1 MPDGDPQARSG
12 STDRRGVDG
21 VTLEI
26 IKTLHAQFV
35 ESHGDIHTTYI
46 AAHEREHE
54 QASEASEAAL
64 ALAARRLGEVEK
76 SVREHFDTILRERDN
91 RYEERFAASQVA
103 VQAALAEQEKARS
116 AAFISAEK
124 AISAAFESAKEA
136 IAKSEAS
143 VIKQADATF
152 VKIDKMLEMLAL
164 VMPKDEVLS
173 RFESITESQ
182 AEMRKAQDTYLR
194 DVWDRLKT
202 LEASKQGQTEQRN
215 EMQMFVPW
223 ILAAI
228 ALAGLVIAIVTRVTV
243 KPG

>member
-1 MPDGDPQARSG
+1 MPDSNDPMVRG
-12 STDRRGVDG
+12 VPDRRGLDA
-21 VTLEI
+21 VTLEMV
-26 IKTLHAQFV
+26 KTLHSQFV

-54 QASEASEAAL
+54 QAAAAQEAAL
-64 ALAARRLGEVEK
+64 ALAARRLKEVET
-76 SVREHFDTILRERDN
+76 SVREHFDTILAERDT
-91 RYEERFAASQVA
+91 RYEERFSASQTA
-103 VQAALAEQEKARS
+103 IQAALAEREKAVE
-116 AAFISAEK
+116 AAFIASEK

-143 VIKQADATF
+143 VIKQADSTF

-202 LEASKQGQTEQRN
+202 LEASKQGQIEQRN
-215 EMQMFVPW
+215 DLQMFVPW

-228 ALAGLVIAIVTRVTV
+228 ALAGLIIAVLTRVTV
-243 KPG
+243 KP